1 LLQKQ
6 IIIQN
11 FFLQKDVKY
20 CQQTDLGCEY
30 IEVADKASCELANPD
45 KDPHMV

>member
-1 LLQKQ
+1 M
-6 IIIQN
+6 
-11 FFLQKDVKY
+11 
-20 CQQTDLGCEY
+20 TDPGCEY